1 MASIVEQPQWV
12 DPVYLLEPY
21 DPVQGGLIGASN
33 TQAKQLADRTRY
45 LLNLFLVEH
54 RIDGTH
60 ILKTNSIAKDAGIEE
75 SKLALDYSIKDLVA
89 ALEELSKA
97 RESFEKKLNDLGGG
111 SDSLINAIYQALI
124 MSWELGEY
132 RMAFDLFNDSFT
144 FRDPFKDQPVLKTVL
159 GDDSVDVK
167 DTSEIEVGGLY
178 FIHGTDIFTGK
189 HAYQQVI
196 AKEVLSDTRVL
207 FTETMKYSSVD
218 GYLTRAAYIENTDSD
233 GCLLEAGHVYY
244 TRQLDTLK
252 GLGQGEL
259 YIKQDTQDVNALQ
272 VFTIVDGV
280 KISIDATR
288 ITDDGKLVYKMP
300 GKSFRLYIRAL
311 RDVKIDYMLLQRG
324 NSHLVQSLVRTPYIS
339 SDHTGFYATRYGC
352 YYDLTYKKAEVELKR
367 GTDTFNCIV
376 DTIGWPHSGVEAD
389 SYRQPLWCYDFLN
402 KSLYGTTLPA
412 WMFSDVPSNSNPII
426 WRVRH
431 QNNEDTWSEWSDY
444 GMTTSV

>member
-12 DPVYLLEPY
+12 DPVYLIEPY
-21 DPVQGGLIGASN
+21 DPVQGGLTGVSNLQAS
-33 TQAKQLADRTRY
+33 QLANRTRWLY
-45 LLNLFLVEH
+45 ERFLVEH

-75 SKLALDYSIKDLVA
+75 SKLDLDYSIADMVA

-111 SDSLINAIYQALI
+111 SDSLVNSIYQALI

-144 FRDPFKDQPVLKTVL
+144 FRDTFKDQPVLKTVL
-159 GDDSVDVK
+159 GDDSVDIQ
-167 DTSEIEVGGLY
+167 DTSELEVGGKY
-178 FIHGTDIFTGK
+178 FIHGTNLFTNA
-189 HAYQQVI
+189 HAYQEVEV
-196 AKEVLSDTRVL
+196 KEILDSTRVL

-218 GYLTRAAYIENTDSD
+218 GYLTRAAYIENEDSD

-252 GLGQGEL
+252 GMGQGEL
-259 YIKQDTQDVNALQ
+259 YIKQDTNDIKALQ
-272 VFTIVDGV
+272 VYTIVDGV
-280 KISIDATR
+280 KISIDASR

-300 GKSFRLYIRAL
+300 GKSFKLYIKAN
-311 RDVKIDYMLLQRG
+311 RDVNIEYMLLQRG
-324 NSHLVQSLVRTPYIS
+324 NSHLVQSLVRTPYIT
-339 SDHTGFYATRYGC
+339 SDHKGFYATRYGC
-352 YYDLTYKKAEVELKR
+352 YYDLIYKKAEVELKR
-367 GTDTFNCIV
+367 GTDTFNCFV
-376 DTIGWPHSGVEAD
+376 DNIGWPHSGIEAD
-389 SYRQPLWCYDFLN
+389 SYHNPLWCYDFTN
-402 KSLYGTTLPA
+402 SKLYGTSLPT
-412 WMFSDVPSNSNPII
+412 WMFTSPPAPNDPII

-444 GMTTSV
+444 GMTTSL